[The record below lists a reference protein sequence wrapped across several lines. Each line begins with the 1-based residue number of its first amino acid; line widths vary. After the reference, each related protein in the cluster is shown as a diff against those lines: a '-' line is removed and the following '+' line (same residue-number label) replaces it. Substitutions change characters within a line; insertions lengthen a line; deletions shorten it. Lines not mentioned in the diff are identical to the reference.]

1 MWVLVL
7 LFLVLGFPRSSALE
21 FLIFLSCCLDKLRMM
36 TECSPCQSTLECG
49 MCWKHNC
56 IVLIYLN
63 FLIVTILPWLINPWI
78 NCCVLTSSWEGMG
91 HGRFRRK
98 KICRSAHSLSDVL
111 YLPHTTYCH
120 ISPCWWARVF
130 WDSLRLC
137 LEWVYKLSEKPQADY
152 ETQRLLS
159 ASICG
164 NIVFPY
170 TTWAVLALNFYTN
183 KFSHSLI
190 FKYLFKK

>member
-21 FLIFLSCCLDKLRMM
+21 VLIFLSCCLDKLRIM
-36 TECSPCQSTLECG
+36 TECSPCQSILECD
-49 MCWKHNC
+49 MCLKYNC

-78 NCCVLTSSWEGMG
+78 KCCALTSSWEGMD

-98 KICRSAHSLSDVL
+98 KYVDQLTPCQISSICPTLLTAIYPHVGEPEFSGTHS
-111 YLPHTTYCH
+111 
-120 ISPCWWARVF
+120 
-130 WDSLRLC
+130 RLC

-164 NIVFPY
+164 NIVLSLHNMGC
-170 TTWAVLALNFYTN
+170 ACSNFSYR
-183 KFSHSLI
+183 
-190 FKYLFKK
+190 